1 MMTRPITEE
10 ELHAFVDQTL
20 DVRRKEEVAVYLDA
34 HPEVAKRVAAYSRQR
49 ELLKAGYAPIA
60 DEPIPPQLNLARIIE
75 RQRRPALASWWTTA
89 AAAAVLLCTGGVSG
103 WSLRSVTQSPEGI
116 AALAAEARAS
126 YAVYAPDH
134 LRPVE
139 IKASDRDA
147 LVDWT
152 TQRLG
157 RAVGIPDLSAS
168 GFRLMGGRVVATA
181 HGPAAMFMYDDDHGT
196 RLVMLA
202 RPMAVDQ
209 NMPMAPQ
216 TNGTLSDYSWADKGL
231 GFSLVGPASPERL
244 HPLADEVRKQAS
256 RVI

>member
-20 DVRRKEEVAVYLDA
+20 DVRRKEEVAFYLDA

-103 WSLRSVTQSPEGI
+103 WSLRSVTQSLEGI
-116 AALAAEARAS
+116 AALAAEASAS

-157 RAVGIPDLSAS
+157 RAVGIPDLSAH
-168 GFRLMGGRVVATA
+168 GR
-181 HGPAAMFMYDDDHGT
+181 
-196 RLVMLA
+196 A
-202 RPMAVDQ
+202 RRCDCPWTGCDVH
-209 NMPMAPQ
+209 
-216 TNGTLSDYSWADKGL
+216 
-231 GFSLVGPASPERL
+231 V
-244 HPLADEVRKQAS
+244 
-256 RVI
+256 